1 MVFVYS
7 PAMLLVLGEYFT
19 WPAFLETAVSGY
31 FIAPMPTTMRL
42 LMALA
47 AVFMVA
53 PGADSDIYA
62 MVLATPVLLQ
72 QFWAWRQRRMAVP
85 EVA

>member
-1 MVFVYS
+1 MSLATLTCAVGV
-7 PAMLLVLGEYFT
+7 AMM
-19 WPAFLETAVSGY
+19 ATAVSGY
-31 FIAPMPTTMRL
+31 FIASMPTLLRY

-53 PGADSDIYA
+53 PGTDSDIYA
-62 MVLATPVLLQ
+62 LAIATPVLIQ
-72 QFWAWRQRRMAVP
+72 QIWAWRQRREAVP